1 MWFKQITFYPINA
14 QMLPEIDALPE
25 KLAQFEC
32 VPVMGLDSFSEGFAP
47 PYGFSPE
54 LIFVADTTW
63 WVALKKSEK
72 VLPSTVVR
80 DVLDERVAQI
90 QNDEARAVGRKEKKE
105 LKEQIIDELLPKA
118 FVKNSRIQA
127 VCDTKN
133 GFLLINSTGIRAENV
148 LSKLREAL
156 GGLEAHLP
164 QTNQSPSSV
173 ITDWLLRGAADGSF
187 ELDDSCELKGTGE
200 VAPVVK
206 IAKQDLTAEEVVQH
220 VKNGK
225 TVTQL
230 GLIWRDQIAFVLTED
245 FVLKR
250 IQYLDVLQEEAEQQ
264 GDDAVSLAFA
274 SQIMMTQSVSTM
286 ISELVACLGGWQ
298 E

>member
-63 WVALKKSEK
+63 SVALKKSEK

-105 LKEQIIDELLPKA
+105 LIIA
-118 FVKNSRIQA
+118 
-127 VCDTKN
+127 
-133 GFLLINSTGIRAENV
+133 
-148 LSKLREAL
+148 
-156 GGLEAHLP
+156 
-164 QTNQSPSSV
+164 
-173 ITDWLLRGAADGSF
+173 
-187 ELDDSCELKGTGE
+187 
-200 VAPVVK
+200 
-206 IAKQDLTAEEVVQH
+206 
-220 VKNGK
+220 
-225 TVTQL
+225 
-230 GLIWRDQIAFVLTED
+230 
-245 FVLKR
+245 
-250 IQYLDVLQEEAEQQ
+250 
-264 GDDAVSLAFA
+264 
-274 SQIMMTQSVSTM
+274 
-286 ISELVACLGGWQ
+286 
-298 E
+298 

>member
-63 WVALKKSEK
+63 SVALKKSEK

-127 VCDTKN
+127 VCDAKN

-156 GGLEAHLP
+156 GGLEARLP

-173 ITDWLLRGAADGSF
+173 MTNWLLRGAADSSF

-264 GDDAVSLAFA
+264 GDDAASLAFA